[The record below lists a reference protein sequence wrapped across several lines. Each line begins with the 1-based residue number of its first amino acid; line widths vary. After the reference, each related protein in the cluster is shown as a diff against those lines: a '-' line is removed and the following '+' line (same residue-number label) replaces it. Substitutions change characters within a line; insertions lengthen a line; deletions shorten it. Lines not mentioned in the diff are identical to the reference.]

1 MGVLDAEVIDVPLLA
16 RGEIGR
22 EGAIVPR
29 AFPQA
34 IHVEGAA
41 AIPAEQSGRLEL
53 ALWLTSKQHPLT
65 SRVFVNRIWKHLF
78 GRGLVVTVDNFG
90 TTGA

>member
-1 MGVLDAEVIDVPLLA
+1 MGVLDDEIIDVPLLA

-34 IHVEGAA
+34 IPVSTLAT
-41 AIPAEQSGRLEL
+41 IPDQAKRS
-53 ALWLTSKQHPLT
+53 A
-65 SRVFVNRIWKHLF
+65 
-78 GRGLVVTVDNFG
+78 
-90 TTGA
+90 